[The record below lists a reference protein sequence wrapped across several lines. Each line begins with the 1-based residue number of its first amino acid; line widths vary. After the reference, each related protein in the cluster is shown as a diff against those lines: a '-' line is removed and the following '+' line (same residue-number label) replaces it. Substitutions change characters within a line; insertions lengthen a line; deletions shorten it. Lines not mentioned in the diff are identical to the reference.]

1 MSEIRK
7 IENFAA
13 PELDVYAR
21 LSEPQL
27 LHYYEPQ
34 PGLFLAESPRVIE
47 RALDVGYEP
56 VSFLAGSAELAANEA
71 LFAHCP
77 DAPVYTAE
85 TKVLEQLTG
94 FALTRGMLCAM
105 HRRTLPAMEEI
116 CRNARRVAILE
127 NVVNPTN
134 VGAIFRS
141 AAALGID
148 AVLLTSGCSN
158 PLYRRAIRVSMGNVF
173 QVPWTV
179 LPGGSYWPEQGIA
192 ALQELGFYT
201 VAMALKEDSVPM
213 DDPSLKTHRCN
224 RADSD
229 DTRCGFTERRC
240 GERCR
245 ILGAGGKKIKMF
257 RRYRRLRNKNRIR
270 DRFSGCIF

>member
-47 RALDVGYEP
+47 RALDAGYEP

-71 LFAHCP
+71 LFARYP

-105 HRRTLPAMEEI
+105 HRRPLSTMEEI
-116 CRNARRVAILE
+116 CRNARRCTWHRCRASYIRLQQSAVPPCHPREHGKCLPGPVDRAARRQLLA
-127 NVVNPTN
+127 
-134 VGAIFRS
+134 GAGNCCTAGTWI
-141 AAALGID
+141 
-148 AVLLTSGCSN
+148 
-158 PLYRRAIRVSMGNVF
+158 LYRCD
-173 QVPWTV
+173 
-179 LPGGSYWPEQGIA
+179 GI
-192 ALQELGFYT
+192 
-201 VAMALKEDSVPM
+201 K
-213 DDPSLKTHRCN
+213 
-224 RADSD
+224 
-229 DTRCGFTERRC
+229 
-240 GERCR
+240 
-245 ILGAGGKKIKMF
+245 
-257 RRYRRLRNKNRIR
+257 RRLRS
-270 DRFSGCIF
+270 DG

>member
-158 PLYRRAIRVSMGNVF
+158 PAVPPRHPREHGKCLPGPMDRAARRQLLAGAGNCCTAGTWILYRCD
-173 QVPWTV
+173 
-179 LPGGSYWPEQGIA
+179 GI
-192 ALQELGFYT
+192 
-201 VAMALKEDSVPM
+201 K
-213 DDPSLKTHRCN
+213 
-224 RADSD
+224 
-229 DTRCGFTERRC
+229 
-240 GERCR
+240 
-245 ILGAGGKKIKMF
+245 
-257 RRYRRLRNKNRIR
+257 RRLRS
-270 DRFSGCIF
+270 DG

>member
-47 RALDVGYEP
+47 RALDAGYEP

-105 HRRTLPAMEEI
+105 HRRPLSTMEEI

-148 AVLLTSGCSN
+148 AVLLIRLQQPAVPPRHPREHGKCLPYPAPCCQAAVTGRSRELLHCRN
-158 PLYRRAIRVSMGNVF
+158 LDFIPLR
-173 QVPWTV
+173 W
-179 LPGGSYWPEQGIA
+179 
-192 ALQELGFYT
+192 
-201 VAMALKEDSVPM
+201 
-213 DDPSLKTHRCN
+213 H
-224 RADSD
+224 
-229 DTRCGFTERRC
+229 
-240 GERCR
+240 
-245 ILGAGGKKIKMF
+245 
-257 RRYRRLRNKNRIR
+257 
-270 DRFSGCIF
+270 

>member
-1 MSEIRK
+1 MANGAGNGTGGKKNGLRNGSGIATIEHSENKEKTQKEINIMSEIRK

-85 TKVLEQLTG
+85 TKVLEQTHRLCPHARH
-94 FALTRGMLCAM
+94 ALRDAPPHASGYGGNLPECPPRGDSGKCREPDECRCDFPFCRRAW
-105 HRRTLPAMEEI
+105 HRCRAPHIRLQQPAVPPRHPREHGKCLPGPVDRA
-116 CRNARRVAILE
+116 ARRQLLA
-127 NVVNPTN
+127 
-134 VGAIFRS
+134 GA
-141 AAALGID
+141 
-148 AVLLTSGCSN
+148 
-158 PLYRRAIRVSMGNVF
+158 
-173 QVPWTV
+173 
-179 LPGGSYWPEQGIA
+179 GIA

-201 VAMALKEDSVPM
+201 VAMALKRLVRWM
-213 DDPSLKTHRCN
+213 I
-224 RADSD
+224 
-229 DTRCGFTERRC
+229 RR
-240 GERCR
+240 
-245 ILGAGGKKIKMF
+245 
-257 RRYRRLRNKNRIR
+257 
-270 DRFSGCIF
+270 

>member
-47 RALDVGYEP
+47 RALDAGYEP

-148 AVLLTSGCSN
+148 AVLLTSGCSKCLPGPVDRAARRQLLAGAGN
-158 PLYRRAIRVSMGNVF
+158 CCTAGTWILYRCD
-173 QVPWTV
+173 
-179 LPGGSYWPEQGIA
+179 GI
-192 ALQELGFYT
+192 
-201 VAMALKEDSVPM
+201 K
-213 DDPSLKTHRCN
+213 
-224 RADSD
+224 
-229 DTRCGFTERRC
+229 
-240 GERCR
+240 
-245 ILGAGGKKIKMF
+245 
-257 RRYRRLRNKNRIR
+257 RRLRS
-270 DRFSGCIF
+270 DG

>member
-1 MSEIRK
+1 M
-7 IENFAA
+7 
-13 PELDVYAR
+13 YAR

-34 PGLFLAESPRVIE
+34 PGLFLAESTCVIE

-56 VSFLAGSAELAANEA
+56 VSFLARKRGGACRKRST
-71 LFAHCP
+71 LFALPGRAGLYSRDEGAGTAHRLCP
-77 DAPVYTAE
+77 HARHALRDAPPHASGY
-85 TKVLEQLTG
+85 
-94 FALTRGMLCAM
+94 R
-105 HRRTLPAMEEI
+105 EEI

-141 AAALGID
+141 
-148 AVLLTSGCSN
+148 C
-158 PLYRRAIRVSMGNVF
+158 RRAWHRCRASHIRLKQPAVPPRHPREHGKCL

-213 DDPSLKTHRCN
+213 DDPSLKTHEKARHSARN
-224 RADSD
+224 R
-229 DTRCGFTERRC
+229 G
-240 GERCR
+240 
-245 ILGAGGKKIKMF
+245 
-257 RRYRRLRNKNRIR
+257 
-270 DRFSGCIF
+270 

>member
-47 RALDVGYEP
+47 RALDAGYEP

-71 LFAHCP
+71 LLAHCP

-85 TKVLEQLTG
+85 TKVLEQRTG

-158 PLYRRAIRVSMGNVF
+158 PLYRRAIRVSMGTVF
-173 QVPWTV
+173 QVPWTC
-179 LPGGSYWPEQGIA
+179 LPEDGDWQQTLHA
-192 ALQELGFYT
+192 LGFQT
-201 VAMALKEDSVPM
+201 AAMALRDDS
-213 DDPSLKTHRCN
+213 LRI
-224 RADSD
+224 AD
-229 DTRCGFTERRC
+229 
-240 GERCR
+240 
-245 ILGAGGKKIKMF
+245 K
-257 RRYRRLRNKNRIR
+257 RLRTVPRLAIVLGTEGDGLASNTIAACDYTVRIPMT
-270 DRFSGCIF
+270 DRVESLNAGIAGSILLWHFREESL

>member
-34 PGLFLAESPRVIE
+34 PGLFSRRESPRVIE
-47 RALDVGYEP
+47 RALDAGYEP
-56 VSFLAGSAELAANEA
+56 VSFLCRKRRACRKRST
-71 LFAHCP
+71 FAHCP

-105 HRRTLPAMEEI
+105 HRRPLSTMEEI

-141 AAALGID
+141 AAAAWHRCRVPHIRLQQP
-148 AVLLTSGCSN
+148 AVPPRHPREHGKCLPGPVDRAARRQLLAGAGNCCTAGTWI
-158 PLYRRAIRVSMGNVF
+158 LYRCD
-173 QVPWTV
+173 
-179 LPGGSYWPEQGIA
+179 GI
-192 ALQELGFYT
+192 
-201 VAMALKEDSVPM
+201 K
-213 DDPSLKTHRCN
+213 
-224 RADSD
+224 
-229 DTRCGFTERRC
+229 
-240 GERCR
+240 
-245 ILGAGGKKIKMF
+245 
-257 RRYRRLRNKNRIR
+257 RRLRS
-270 DRFSGCIF
+270 DG

>member
-47 RALDVGYEP
+47 RALDAGYEP

-148 AVLLTSGCSN
+148 AVPHIRLQQPAVPPRHPREHGKCIPGPVDRAARRQLLAGAGNCCTAGTWI
-158 PLYRRAIRVSMGNVF
+158 LYRCD
-173 QVPWTV
+173 
-179 LPGGSYWPEQGIA
+179 GI
-192 ALQELGFYT
+192 
-201 VAMALKEDSVPM
+201 K
-213 DDPSLKTHRCN
+213 
-224 RADSD
+224 
-229 DTRCGFTERRC
+229 
-240 GERCR
+240 
-245 ILGAGGKKIKMF
+245 
-257 RRYRRLRNKNRIR
+257 RRLCS
-270 DRFSGCIF
+270 DG

>member
-47 RALDVGYEP
+47 RALDAGYEP

-94 FALTRGMLCAM
+94 FALTLRHALRDAPPARFRLWRKSAGM
-105 HRRTLPAMEEI
+105 PAAW
-116 CRNARRVAILE
+116 R
-127 NVVNPTN
+127 
-134 VGAIFRS
+134 F
-141 AAALGID
+141 
-148 AVLLTSGCSN
+148 
-158 PLYRRAIRVSMGNVF
+158 
-173 QVPWTV
+173 W
-179 LPGGSYWPEQGIA
+179 
-192 ALQELGFYT
+192 
-201 VAMALKEDSVPM
+201 
-213 DDPSLKTHRCN
+213 
-224 RADSD
+224 
-229 DTRCGFTERRC
+229 
-240 GERCR
+240 
-245 ILGAGGKKIKMF
+245 KM
-257 RRYRRLRNKNRIR
+257 
-270 DRFSGCIF
+270 S

>member
-47 RALDVGYEP
+47 RALDAGYEP

-94 FALTRGMLCAM
+94 FALTRGMLWPRCTAARFRLWRKSAGM
-105 HRRTLPAMEEI
+105 PAAW
-116 CRNARRVAILE
+116 R
-127 NVVNPTN
+127 
-134 VGAIFRS
+134 F
-141 AAALGID
+141 
-148 AVLLTSGCSN
+148 
-158 PLYRRAIRVSMGNVF
+158 
-173 QVPWTV
+173 W
-179 LPGGSYWPEQGIA
+179 
-192 ALQELGFYT
+192 
-201 VAMALKEDSVPM
+201 
-213 DDPSLKTHRCN
+213 
-224 RADSD
+224 
-229 DTRCGFTERRC
+229 
-240 GERCR
+240 
-245 ILGAGGKKIKMF
+245 KM
-257 RRYRRLRNKNRIR
+257 
-270 DRFSGCIF
+270 S

>member
-1 MSEIRK
+1 MPDIRK

-27 LHYYEPQ
+27 FHYDEPH

-47 RALDVGYEP
+47 RALDAGYEP

-71 LFAHCP
+71 LFARYP
-77 DAPVYTAE
+77 EAPVYTAE
-85 TKVLEQLTG
+85 TKILEQLTG

-105 HRRTLPAMEEI
+105 RRRPLPGMEEI

-148 AVLLTSGCSN
+148 AVLLTAGCSN

-173 QVPWTV
+173 LVPWTV
-179 LPGGSYWPEQGIA
+179 LPGGDYWPEQG
-192 ALQELGFYT
+192 LTDLRKLGFYT

-213 DDPSLKTHRCN
+213 DDPALKEHEKLAILLGTEGDGLAAGTIAETDATVLIPMTHGVDSLNVAAASAVAFWELAGRNRHR
-224 RADSD
+224 
-229 DTRCGFTERRC
+229 
-240 GERCR
+240 
-245 ILGAGGKKIKMF
+245 
-257 RRYRRLRNKNRIR
+257 
-270 DRFSGCIF
+270 

>member
-47 RALDVGYEP
+47 RALDAGYEP

-105 HRRTLPAMEEI
+105 HRRTLPLW
-116 CRNARRVAILE
+116 RK
-127 NVVNPTN
+127 
-134 VGAIFRS
+134 S
-141 AAALGID
+141 AGMPAAW
-148 AVLLTSGCSN
+148 
-158 PLYRRAIRVSMGNVF
+158 RF
-173 QVPWTV
+173 W
-179 LPGGSYWPEQGIA
+179 
-192 ALQELGFYT
+192 
-201 VAMALKEDSVPM
+201 
-213 DDPSLKTHRCN
+213 
-224 RADSD
+224 
-229 DTRCGFTERRC
+229 
-240 GERCR
+240 
-245 ILGAGGKKIKMF
+245 KM
-257 RRYRRLRNKNRIR
+257 
-270 DRFSGCIF
+270 S

>member
-1 MSEIRK
+1 MRVFQNRSYCTIMNRSQAFFLRRVRVSSSVRWMPDM
-7 IENFAA
+7 NRFRSL
-13 PELDVYAR
+13 PEAQSL
-21 LSEPQL
+21 PQ
-27 LHYYEPQ
+27 
-34 PGLFLAESPRVIE
+34 
-47 RALDVGYEP
+47 
-56 VSFLAGSAELAANEA
+56 
-71 LFAHCP
+71 
-77 DAPVYTAE
+77 
-85 TKVLEQLTG
+85 TKHSLRT
-94 FALTRGMLCAM
+94 ALTRGMLCAM

-213 DDPSLKTHRCN
+213 DDPSLKTHEKL
-224 RADSD
+224 AILLGTEGDGLASDTIAETDATVLIPMTHGVDSLNVAAASAVAFWELA
-229 DTRCGFTERRC
+229 GRR
-240 GERCR
+240 
-245 ILGAGGKKIKMF
+245 
-257 RRYRRLRNKNRIR
+257 
-270 DRFSGCIF
+270 

>member
-47 RALDVGYEP
+47 RALDAGYEP

-94 FALTRGMLCAM
+94 FALTRGMLCA
-105 HRRTLPAMEEI
+105 
-116 CRNARRVAILE
+116 
-127 NVVNPTN
+127 NPTN

-213 DDPSLKTHRCN
+213 DDPSLKTHEKL
-224 RADSD
+224 AILLGTEGDGLASDTIAETDATVLIPMTHGVDSLNVAAASAVAFWELA
-229 DTRCGFTERRC
+229 GRR
-240 GERCR
+240 
-245 ILGAGGKKIKMF
+245 
-257 RRYRRLRNKNRIR
+257 
-270 DRFSGCIF
+270 

>member
-71 LFAHCP
+71 LFARYP

-85 TKVLEQLTG
+85 TKVHSREACSVRCAAVRFRLWRKS
-94 FALTRGMLCAM
+94 AGM
-105 HRRTLPAMEEI
+105 PAAW
-116 CRNARRVAILE
+116 R
-127 NVVNPTN
+127 
-134 VGAIFRS
+134 F
-141 AAALGID
+141 
-148 AVLLTSGCSN
+148 
-158 PLYRRAIRVSMGNVF
+158 
-173 QVPWTV
+173 W
-179 LPGGSYWPEQGIA
+179 
-192 ALQELGFYT
+192 
-201 VAMALKEDSVPM
+201 
-213 DDPSLKTHRCN
+213 
-224 RADSD
+224 
-229 DTRCGFTERRC
+229 
-240 GERCR
+240 
-245 ILGAGGKKIKMF
+245 KM
-257 RRYRRLRNKNRIR
+257 
-270 DRFSGCIF
+270 S

>member
-47 RALDVGYEP
+47 RALDAGYEP

-179 LPGGSYWPEQGIA
+179 LPGGSY
-192 ALQELGFYT
+192 
-201 VAMALKEDSVPM
+201 VA
-213 DDPSLKTHRCN
+213 
-224 RADSD
+224 
-229 DTRCGFTERRC
+229 
-240 GERCR
+240 
-245 ILGAGGKKIKMF
+245 GAGNCCTAGTWILYRCDGIK
-257 RRYRRLRNKNRIR
+257 RRLRS
-270 DRFSGCIF
+270 DG

>member
-47 RALDVGYEP
+47 RALDAGYEP

-105 HRRTLPAMEEI
+105 H
-116 CRNARRVAILE
+116 
-127 NVVNPTN
+127 
-134 VGAIFRS
+134 
-141 AAALGID
+141 
-148 AVLLTSGCSN
+148 
-158 PLYRRAIRVSMGNVF
+158 RRAIRVSMGNVF

-213 DDPSLKTHRCN
+213 DDPSLKTHEKL
-224 RADSD
+224 AILLGTEGDGLASDTIAETDATVLIPMTHGVDSLNVAAASAVAFWELA
-229 DTRCGFTERRC
+229 GRR
-240 GERCR
+240 
-245 ILGAGGKKIKMF
+245 
-257 RRYRRLRNKNRIR
+257 
-270 DRFSGCIF
+270 

>member
-47 RALDVGYEP
+47 RALDAGYEP

-105 HRRTLPAMEEI
+105 HRRPLSTMEEI

-148 AVLLTSGCSN
+148 AVFLTSGCSN
-158 PLYRRAIRVSMGNVF
+158 PLYHPREHGKC
-173 QVPWTV
+173 
-179 LPGGSYWPEQGIA
+179 LPGPVDRA
-192 ALQELGFYT
+192 A
-201 VAMALKEDSVPM
+201 
-213 DDPSLKTHRCN
+213 
-224 RADSD
+224 
-229 DTRCGFTERRC
+229 RRQ
-240 GERCR
+240 
-245 ILGAGGKKIKMF
+245 LLAGAGNCCTAGTWILYRCDGIK
-257 RRYRRLRNKNRIR
+257 RRLRS
-270 DRFSGCIF
+270 DG